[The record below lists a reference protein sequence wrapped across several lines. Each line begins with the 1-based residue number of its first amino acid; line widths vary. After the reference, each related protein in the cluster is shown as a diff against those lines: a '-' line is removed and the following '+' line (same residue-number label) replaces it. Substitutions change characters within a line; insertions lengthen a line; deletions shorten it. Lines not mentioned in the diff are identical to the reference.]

1 MTHFFSFSDVLGLVI
16 DITPRISE
24 YRYYE
29 PREFKDWD
37 VQYVPI
43 QGLIEDEVI
52 PERFVPPSRKQ
63 VEKFY
68 QSVTKFFKEN
78 PNPNALVAVISTTG
92 NNRAGYLIVSYM
104 VEIQGK
110 KLDDALIAFAKSKHS
125 NGGIYSKDCLDL
137 LEAQTKQKI
146 SQYKPVTPSWDKEYD
161 KIPKTSKQREAEPS
175 TYEISKT
182 ESSSSNIPSKSSV
195 APAAPSS
202 ESNGEAGKSE
212 IPKGWVKIWSERNQ
226 RYYFFNEKTKES
238 KWEIPKS

>member
-1 MTHFFSFSDVLGLVI
+1 MQHVS
-16 DITPRISE
+16 
-24 YRYYE
+24 
-29 PREFKDWD
+29 
-37 VQYVPI
+37 I
-43 QGLIEDEVI
+43 QGLVEDEVI
-52 PERFVPPSRKQ
+52 PERFVPPTRKQ

-68 QSVTKFFKEN
+68 QVVTKFFKEN

-146 SQYKPVTPSWDKEYD
+146 SQYKPITPSWDKEYD
-161 KIPKTSKQREAEPS
+161 KAPKNTKQREAEPS
-175 TYEISKT
+175 TFETSKV
-182 ESSSSNIPSKSSV
+182 ESSSNTPSNPSAVSS
-195 APAAPSS
+195 APSS
-202 ESNGEAGKSE
+202 DSIGEAGKSD

>member
-1 MTHFFSFSDVLGLVI
+1 MFVGLVV
-16 DITPRISE
+16 DISPRISE

-29 PREFKDWD
+29 PRELKDWD

-43 QGLIEDEVI
+43 QGLIEGEVI
-52 PERFVPPSRKQ
+52 PERFVPPTRKQ

-68 QSVTKFFKEN
+68 QTVNKFFNDN
-78 PNPNALVAVISTTG
+78 PNPNTLVAVISTTG

-104 VEIQGK
+104 VEIEGK

-146 SQYKPVTPSWDKEYD
+146 SQYKPATPSWDKEYD
-161 KIPKTSKQREAEPS
+161 KVPKNTKQREAEPS
-175 TYEISKT
+175 AFEISKS
-182 ESSSSNIPSKSSV
+182 ESSSDASSKASTATASTTDSND
-195 APAAPSS
+195 
-202 ESNGEAGKSE
+202 EAGKSD